1 MREITIKDDL
11 GKVNYTIDIVR
22 DIVLCAIAEIKSVC
36 PVADTKKN
44 SSVRLNAK
52 DNDVYVEVFVKMMSD
67 VAVNE
72 VSADMQKSIKT
83 AIETN
88 TQYTVSA
95 VDVHIV
101 GVQFSENN

>member
-1 MREITIKDDL
+1 MREITIKDEL

-22 DIVLCAIAEIKSVC
+22 DIVLCAIDEIKGVH
-36 PVADTKKN
+36 PVAEAKKN
-44 SSVRLNAK
+44 KSVRLNA
-52 DNDVYVEVFVKMMSD
+52 NDKGIYVEVFVNMMSD

-72 VSADMQKSIKT
+72 VSADMQKAIKT

-101 GVQFSENN
+101 GVQFADYN

>member
-36 PVADTKKN
+36 PVAENKKN
-44 SSVRLNAK
+44 KSVRLNAT
-52 DNDVYVEVFVKMMSD
+52 NNSVYVEVFVNMMSD
-67 VAVNE
+67 VAANE
-72 VSADMQKSIKT
+72 VSGDMQKSIKT

-88 TQYTVSA
+88 TQYIVSA

-101 GVQFSENN
+101 GVQFAENN